1 MPSSIYKIMNRQYY
15 INKAAVNRRNNKQAA
30 YRINIYNNTLIDQLI
45 ENQNNN
51 KYEKPTDAML
61 YADIE
66 SLNKP
71 AVYNNYKALMNSPYI
86 KNDSVQQLLIQNKA
100 NKDLNKIV
108 EKELATIKN
117 NMDYVQKVLDKY
129 DIPEKQYRKTI
140 TNENSIS
147 NRKKVI
153 EKVHKEIAVANN
165 MKPGM
170 NIPIIQPYKDLN
182 FVSENLLRENRMT
195 SEYNLFEEENRLAEE
210 NGDDAPHQMK
220 TWVWTGN
227 GLTTRH
233 ESNDGQ
239 TVPFNEPFEIVND
252 STGEVDLM
260 MHPCDPAGSP
270 GNSYICY
277 CELSVD
283 GNLQ

>member
-1 MPSSIYKIMNRQYY
+1 MHSSTYKVMNKQYY
-15 INKAAVNRRNNKQAA
+15 INKAEINRRNNKQAS

-66 SLNKP
+66 ALNKP
-71 AVYNNYKALMNSPYI
+71 SVYNNYKALMNSPYI

-100 NKDLNKIV
+100 NKDLNRIV

-117 NMDYVQKVLDKY
+117 NLDYVQKVIDKY
-129 DIPEKQYRKTI
+129 DIPEKQYRKEI
-140 TNENSIS
+140 NNENSMS
-147 NRKKVI
+147 NRKKII

-170 NIPIIQPYKDLN
+170 NIPIIQPYQDLN

-210 NGDDAPHQMK
+210 NGEDAPHEMK
-220 TWVWTGN
+220 SWVWTGN

-252 STGEVDLM
+252 ATGEVDLM
-260 MHPCDPAGSP
+260 MYPCDPAGSP

-277 CELSVD
+277 CELSVN
-283 GNLQ
+283 GKL